1 MGEKHQWNST
11 HIPPPAVGGDEEEQA
26 LLIVCLLASCP
37 SPTTSF
43 SLVSISTIQSKKGSL
58 LAAKRSH
65 SSLSLSSLF
74 YLSLHSTHKK
84 CWERGG
90 DEAWMDIHG

>member
-74 YLSLHSTHKK
+74 YLLSLPTRTQYTREMLGEK
-84 CWERGG
+84 RR
-90 DEAWMDIHG
+90 

>member
-37 SPTTSF
+37 TTSF
-43 SLVSISTIQSKKGSL
+43 SLVSISAIQSKMGSL
-58 LAAKRSH
+58 LAPKRSH

-74 YLSLHSTHKK
+74 YLLSLPTRTQYTREMLGEK
-84 CWERGG
+84 RR
-90 DEAWMDIHG
+90 